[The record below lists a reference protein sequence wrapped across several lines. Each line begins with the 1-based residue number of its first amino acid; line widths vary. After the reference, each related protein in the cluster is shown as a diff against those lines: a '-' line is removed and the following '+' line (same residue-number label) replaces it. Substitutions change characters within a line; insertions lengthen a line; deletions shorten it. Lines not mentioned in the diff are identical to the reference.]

1 MLSPRVQTGVTAEC
15 MARPPSPPRPH
26 GSSARSMKVPPSQ
39 SRPRPFMRSLAH
51 AGVHHRPR
59 AVCPQLHSGAP
70 KPKSPHCGTMVSPSV
85 LGSNMSL
92 QVSYSVGPRAALAP
106 DDCSATRRTQQL
118 RVWWVTA
125 QAQRSLCVMRP
136 LGAQSPGAERRLRIL
151 ADMRSGWIAVRDG
164 FSRFGA
170 SASGVS
176 DGIQGL
182 GSALSLSLLAGP
194 AVVLGRVSSGP
205 FPEAVLGEKGWRD
218 RLMMAASFS
227 RKPPSGSAP
236 LVLLHMPGHPPPAS
250 HLPSSARASSFC
262 PEVYP
267 GLPHAHSGRHLWK
280 EAAAVGVLDVIP
292 GSVERSGWCSL
303 RPRCVFSR

>member
-1 MLSPRVQTGVTAEC
+1 
-15 MARPPSPPRPH
+15 
-26 GSSARSMKVPPSQ
+26 
-39 SRPRPFMRSLAH
+39 
-51 AGVHHRPR
+51 
-59 AVCPQLHSGAP
+59 
-70 KPKSPHCGTMVSPSV
+70 MVSPSV
-85 LGSNMSL
+85 LGSNMSF

-106 DDCSATRRTQQL
+106 EDCSTARRTQQL

-136 LGAQSPGAERRLRIL
+136 LGAQSPGAERRLRIP

-205 FPEAVLGEKGWRD
+205 FPEVVLGEKRWRD

-236 LVLLHMPGHPPPAS
+236 LVLLRMPGHP
-250 HLPSSARASSFC
+250 LLLLIC
-262 PEVYP
+262 
-267 GLPHAHSGRHLWK
+267 
-280 EAAAVGVLDVIP
+280 
-292 GSVERSGWCSL
+292 L
-303 RPRCVFSR
+303 RPQGPVPSAPKSIQDCLTLIQVDICGKRQQQSESLTSSLAPWNVLGGVA